1 LHETLVT
8 KSGFFV
14 MEMSKNSPTSICS
27 SQKFFRLASAR
38 HIMEDKGGEG
48 RDGRGEGKGRG
59 KGEGKGGGRRVSPQT
74 QKPNSAYV
82 VTIYRD
88 VLNSYPMV
96 IKA

>member
-1 LHETLVT
+1 
-8 KSGFFV
+8 
-14 MEMSKNSPTSICS
+14 
-27 SQKFFRLASAR
+27 
-38 HIMEDKGGEG
+38 MEDKGGEG
-48 RDGRGEGKGRG
+48 RDGRGEGERKREKG
-59 KGEGKGGGRRVSPQT
+59 KEKGGGRRVSPQT

>member
-1 LHETLVT
+1 
-8 KSGFFV
+8 
-14 MEMSKNSPTSICS
+14 M
-27 SQKFFRLASAR
+27 A
-38 HIMEDKGGEG
+38 GGG
-48 RDGRGEGKGRG
+48 GKEER
-59 KGEGKGGGRRVSPQT
+59 KGEGKGGGRRISLQT